1 MESIFMKSIL
11 FPGQGAQF
19 RGMGKE
25 LFPVYPQLVKTA
37 SEILGYSIEKLCLE
51 NHENQLRL
59 TQYTQPALYVV
70 NALAYYKKCENEG
83 TSGFHVDFLAGHS
96 LGEYNALLA
105 AEVFS
110 FETGLQLVQKRGA
123 LMGAAKGGTMAA
135 IVGLAAE
142 EVQQLL
148 KDYHLAG
155 IDLANFNTPTQLV
168 IAGPVNQILEVEK
181 ICTKKSTR
189 CFVLNVSAPFH
200 SRYMKEAQS
209 EFSDFLCQ
217 FTFLQPKIP
226 VIANATARPYENRK
240 IAQTLSAQIASSVL
254 WNESIRYLMGQ
265 GVIEYIEIGANI
277 LSKMVDE
284 IKKTDTPLFIET
296 PIVKTNQLKVENM
309 AQPDAIKS
317 RASMPFDKNVDA
329 RIHAEQCESTQSS
342 RDAHA
347 IGTPRITAESL
358 GSSIFRE
365 RFGLRYAYMAG
376 AMYRGIASA
385 ALVVRMGKAGF
396 MGFFGTGGMSL
407 KEIES
412 RIQQIQ
418 GELSNGEPYGLN
430 LLANYITPAVE
441 METVKLYLKY
451 NVHVVEAA
459 AFMQMTPALV
469 LYRVK
474 GLRKNTEDVVICEN
488 KILAKVS
495 RPEVA
500 EVFMSPPPAHVLQ
513 QLLNEGFI
521 TAEQVEL
528 ARNIPM
534 SHDICVEADS
544 GGHTDGGIPSVLFPA
559 MLQLKKEM
567 SKKYT
572 YKQPICMG
580 LAGGIGT
587 PEAAAAAFV
596 MGADF
601 ILTGSINQCTV
612 EAGISDEVKKLL
624 QDINVQ
630 DTEYAPAGDMFE
642 IGAKV
647 QVLKKGVFFPARAN
661 KLYALY
667 THYNSLDEIPEKTRK
682 QIEGNYFKKS
692 FTDVWNETKSYL
704 QKQGQLL
711 DIEKAEAVPKHKM
724 ALVFRWYFSYTSK
737 LSFAGTE
744 DDRVNYQV
752 HTGPALGAF
761 NQWIKG
767 TSLENWG
774 NRHADEIGKKLLTET
789 ANYLNNS
796 FERMACALTH

>member
-1 MESIFMKSIL
+1 MKAIL

-19 RGMGKE
+19 KGMGKE
-25 LFPVYPQLVKTA
+25 LFSAYPQLMKTA

-51 NHENQLRL
+51 NPNNQLRL

-70 NALAYYKKCENEG
+70 NALAYYKKCEDEKA
-83 TSGFHVDFLAGHS
+83 SGFHADFLAGHS

-105 AEVFS
+105 ADVFS
-110 FETGLQLVQKRGA
+110 FETGLQLVKKRGE
-123 LMGAAKGGTMAA
+123 LMGAAKGGAMAA
-135 IVGLAAE
+135 VVGIKAE
-142 EVQQLL
+142 EVRQLL
-148 KDYHLAG
+148 VEHKLAG
-155 IDLANFNTPTQLV
+155 IDLANFNTPTQMV
-168 IAGPVNQILEVEK
+168 IAGPVDQILEAEK
-181 ICTKKSTR
+181 ICTKKGIR
-189 CFVLNVSAPFH
+189 CVVLNVSAPFH

-209 EFSDFLCQ
+209 EFSDFLRG
-217 FTFLQPKIP
+217 FTFAQPKIP
-226 VIANATARPYENRK
+226 VIANATARPYENGK
-240 IAQTLSAQIASSVL
+240 IDQALGAQIASSVL
-254 WNESIRYLMGQ
+254 WNDSIRYLMGQ
-265 GVIEYIEIGANI
+265 GDIEYIEIGANV

-284 IKKTDTPLFIET
+284 IKKTDTPLVIAE
-296 PIVKTNQLKVENM
+296 KVEIESK
-309 AQPDAIKS
+309 ADAITNK
-317 RASMPFDKNVDA
+317 ADIPDK
-329 RIHAEQCESTQSS
+329 ESTVVHLPVKQDKQPLSIRGIEATGMS
-342 RDAHA
+342 
-347 IGTPRITAESL
+347 RITIESL
-358 GSSIFRE
+358 GNAVFRE
-365 RFGLRYAYMAG
+365 RFGLQYAYLAG

-396 MGFFGTGGMSL
+396 MGFLGTGGMSL

-412 RIQQIQ
+412 GIQKIQ
-418 GELSNGEPYGLN
+418 GELCNGESYGLN
-430 LLANYITPAVE
+430 LLANYINPAIE
-441 METVKLYLKY
+441 METVQLYLKY
-451 NVHVVEAA
+451 NVRVVEAA

-474 GLRKNTEDVVICEN
+474 GLRKNAENVVICEN
-488 KILAKVS
+488 KVLAKVS

-500 EVFMSPPPAHVLQ
+500 EVFMTPPPAHILQ
-513 QLLNEGFI
+513 QLLSEGCI
-521 TAEQVEL
+521 TAEQIEL
-528 ARNIPM
+528 AQNVPM

-559 MLQLKKEM
+559 MLQLKKEL
-567 SKKYT
+567 SKKYA
-572 YKQPICMG
+572 YKLPICMG

-587 PEAAAAAFV
+587 PEAAAAAFI

-682 QIEGNYFKKS
+682 QIEANYFKKC
-692 FTDVWNETKSYL
+692 FADVWNETKSYL
-704 QKQGQLL
+704 QRQGQLL
-711 DIEKAEAVPKHKM
+711 EIEKAEAVPKHKM

-744 DDRVNYQV
+744 EDRVNYQV

-767 TSLENWG
+767 TSLEYWG
-774 NRHADEIGKKLLTET
+774 NRHADEIGKKLLMET
-789 ANYLNNS
+789 ASYLNNS
-796 FERMACALTH
+796 FERMRMS